1 MKILPVC
8 WKIVGPPLKKV
19 EIDQGDN
26 RNCNETSHDML
37 VDLSQEITPFWKPL
51 GVKLKVPIVELQAI
65 QYDNIHFPAVTD
77 KALRMLSAWIDQG
90 QATFHDL
97 SENYGQPADG
107 PTRRRQL
114 ADV

>member
-1 MKILPVC
+1 
-8 WKIVGPPLKKV
+8 
-19 EIDQGDN
+19 
-26 RNCNETSHDML
+26 ML

-77 KALRMLSAWIDQG
+77 KAFRMLSAWIDQG

-97 SENYGQPADG
+97 SENYGQLADG
-107 PTRRRQL
+107 PTCRRQL
-114 ADV
+114 KVFTT